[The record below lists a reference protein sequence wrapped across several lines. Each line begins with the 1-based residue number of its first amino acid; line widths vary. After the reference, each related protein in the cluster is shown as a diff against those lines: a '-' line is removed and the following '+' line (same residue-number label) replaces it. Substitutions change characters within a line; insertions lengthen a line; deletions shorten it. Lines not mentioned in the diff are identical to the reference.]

1 MKTKHP
7 DISCIY
13 CDETFGSYCEMDAH
27 KLIAHNNKNIT
38 TKTQELLNDKLKVT
52 AMKTEQDVNMK
63 MLFFSEPTQNK
74 YIKKINAVKFKKKT
88 SKYRYEALQ
97 TSASTLVSQR

>member
-13 CDETFGSYCEMDAH
+13 CDETLGSYCEMDAH

-38 TKTQELLNDKLKVT
+38 TKNQEPPNGKLKVT

-63 MLFFSEPTQNK
+63 MLFF
-74 YIKKINAVKFKKKT
+74 
-88 SKYRYEALQ
+88 
-97 TSASTLVSQR
+97 